1 MLETSIL
8 PAETKESMS
17 VDFPIVPAMM
27 TGPADGDWS
36 VDVWSFD
43 TMVRLLPVTQPK
55 SAERS
60 WPALMTPGKSA
71 LLRNRYA
78 TDEPPASCK
87 APPVND
93 MMACW
98 PIARTDETKQRT
110 VRKMRTIVVT
120 VTLAQPCWTK
130 KKATNTYEKKKPSK
144 RSRCT

>member
-60 WPALMTPGKSA
+60 WSALMTPGKSA
-71 LLRNRYA
+71 LPRNCHGLYKLWKWNVG
-78 TDEPPASCK
+78 CF
-87 APPVND
+87 V
-93 MMACW
+93 
-98 PIARTDETKQRT
+98 
-110 VRKMRTIVVT
+110 
-120 VTLAQPCWTK
+120 
-130 KKATNTYEKKKPSK
+130 
-144 RSRCT
+144 